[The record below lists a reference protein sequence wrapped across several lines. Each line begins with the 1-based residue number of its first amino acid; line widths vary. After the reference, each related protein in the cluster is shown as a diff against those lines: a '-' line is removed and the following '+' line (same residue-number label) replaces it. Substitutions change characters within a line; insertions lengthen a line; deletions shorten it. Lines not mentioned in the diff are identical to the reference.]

1 MGRYLVRFTKRIA
14 ANPSTSSHR
23 SGPLGII
30 RLIIIRLRIIQLR
43 MISLM
48 AFNNFYVNLDQICT
62 VGIPN

>member
-23 SGPLGII
+23 SGPLG
-30 RLIIIRLRIIQLR
+30 IIRLRIIQLR